1 MFAWLKSLS
10 LNRKTWLLC
19 IISAT
24 LLEATA
30 LYFQHGMGLQPC
42 VMCIYE
48 RLALFAVLFA
58 GVIGIIA
65 PKFFLFRW
73 LALAIGLFGA
83 IKGLMLSIKHT
94 DYQLNPA
101 PWNTCSPF
109 LDFPETLPLDKWFP
123 KLFAA
128 GGDCGKISWEF
139 LGLVMPQWLIVV
151 FAIYTLVLALLA
163 LAQFKRSPKARKRE
177 LFH

>member
-1 MFAWLKSLS
+1 MFHFFKQLSLS
-10 LNRKTWLLC
+10 RSAWWLLTFSC
-19 IISAT
+19 AA
-24 LLEATA
+24 LESTA

-48 RLALFAVLFA
+48 RLALFAILA
-58 GVIGIIA
+58 AGIIGGIA
-65 PKFFLFRW
+65 PRSSLFRW
-73 LALAIGLFGA
+73 AALGLGLYGA

-109 LDFPETLPLDKWFP
+109 LDFPQTLPLDQWLP
-123 KLFAA
+123 AVFAA
-128 GGDCGKISWEF
+128 GGDCGKISWQF

-151 FAIYTLVLALLA
+151 FAIYLLIFALLI
-163 LAQFKRSPKARKRE
+163 LSQFKRSQKRV

>member
-1 MFAWLKSLS
+1 MFQFFKNLSLSRSAWL
-10 LNRKTWLLC
+10 LL
-19 IISAT
+19 IISCAA
-24 LLEATA
+24 LEGTA

-48 RLALFAVLFA
+48 RLALLAILIA
-58 GVIGIIA
+58 GIIGFLA
-65 PKFFLFRW
+65 PRFFLTRW
-73 LALAIGLFGA
+73 LALLLGLFGA
-83 IKGLMLSIKHT
+83 VKGLTLAIKHT

-123 KLFAA
+123 NLFAA

-139 LGLVMPQWLIVV
+139 LGLIMPQWLIVI
-151 FAIYTLVLALLA
+151 FAFYTIALGLMI
-163 LAQFKRSPKARKRE
+163 LAQFKRSRQKGRD